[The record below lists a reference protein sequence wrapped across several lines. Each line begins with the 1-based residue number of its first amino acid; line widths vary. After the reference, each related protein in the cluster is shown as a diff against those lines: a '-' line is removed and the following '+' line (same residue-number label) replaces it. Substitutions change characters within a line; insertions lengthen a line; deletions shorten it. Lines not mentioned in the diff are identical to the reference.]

1 MYQTHTEPSKKQAFL
16 DKLRVADMEAVMI
29 RYAPTVTIKGMLKAT
44 LKDELTQRID
54 RFLPVPQPEPVAPNP
69 VTTSTTSSSML
80 PALSTTGKKQ
90 PAKRKSNLNGDAGH
104 VSLPPMPRTSASG
117 RAINT
122 PTKFTS

>member
-1 MYQTHTEPSKKQAFL
+1 
-16 DKLRVADMEAVMI
+16 MI

-69 VTTSTTSSSML
+69 LTTSTTSSSTL
-80 PALSTTGKKQ
+80 PAFSTTGKKQ

-117 RAINT
+117 RAINK